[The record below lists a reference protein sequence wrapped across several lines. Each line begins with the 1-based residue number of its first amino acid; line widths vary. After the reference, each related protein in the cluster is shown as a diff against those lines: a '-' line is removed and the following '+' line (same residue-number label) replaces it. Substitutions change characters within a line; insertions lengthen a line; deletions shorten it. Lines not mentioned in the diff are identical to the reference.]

1 MVGPGN
7 TPPAATTAFYQPP
20 LNLCPSTLLPRKTPI
35 LNNRPIPGPP
45 PLCNPPPFLK
55 VLVALAEWP
64 EFSGSSDKV
73 VETLRRDI
81 IKARGW
87 GVQGLRV

>member
-1 MVGPGN
+1 
-7 TPPAATTAFYQPP
+7 
-20 LNLCPSTLLPRKTPI
+20 
-35 LNNRPIPGPP
+35 
-45 PLCNPPPFLK
+45 